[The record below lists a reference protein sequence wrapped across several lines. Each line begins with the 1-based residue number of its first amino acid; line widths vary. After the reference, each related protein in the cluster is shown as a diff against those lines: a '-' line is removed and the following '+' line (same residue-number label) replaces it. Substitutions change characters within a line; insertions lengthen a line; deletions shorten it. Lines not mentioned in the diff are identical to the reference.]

1 MVIVWSRS
9 SSSLKQL
16 PKAQKR
22 FSYRCSGTLQRTLF
36 VLVVAMAAS
45 SYAVAQMGMDEVHVL
60 PRTDQAIQGPAQQAL
75 RVNVDLV
82 LVNVTV
88 LDREDRTVT
97 GLRSSNFAV
106 VDDKSPQVIRY
117 LSNEDEPISLVVVL
131 DVSASMA
138 VNIQEERKAFAELI
152 DGSNPQDDFGM
163 IVVNDKARVGLRF
176 DDSASEIRRAVAAL
190 QPDGSTALW
199 DGLYL
204 GIEELKKSHHQRKA
218 MVVISDGGDNHSRH
232 RESELKSLLK
242 EADVEV
248 YAVSMFNRNATR
260 LEERK
265 GPLQLDE
272 VTSVT
277 GGRVFSVQGSVE
289 LSRAVTQL
297 NRELR
302 NQYVLGYYPSNRSRD
317 GKWRRLK
324 IRVTGPESQAKVRLY
339 TKKGYY
345 APAE

>member
-9 SSSLKQL
+9 LSSFNQL
-16 PKAQKR
+16 PKAQQR
-22 FSYRCSGTLQRTLF
+22 FSYRCTGTLQRTLF
-36 VLVVAMAAS
+36 VLVVAL
-45 SYAVAQMGMDEVHVL
+45 AVSGYTIAQMGRDEVHVL
-60 PRTDQAIQGPAQQAL
+60 PRTDPAFQAPAQPAL
-75 RVNVDLV
+75 RANVDLV

-88 LDREDRTVT
+88 LDRADRAVT
-97 GLRSSNFAV
+97 GLRLSNFAV

-138 VNIQEERKAFAELI
+138 VNIQEARKAFAELI
-152 DGSNPQDDFGM
+152 DASNPQDDFGM

-199 DGLYL
+199 DGMYL

-232 RESELKSLLK
+232 TESELKSLLK

-248 YAVSMFNRNATR
+248 YAVGMFNRNATR

-277 GGRVFSVQGSVE
+277 GGRLFSVHGSAE
-289 LSRAVTQL
+289 LSRAVTQISL
-297 NRELR
+297 ELR

-324 IRVTGPESQAKVRLY
+324 IRLTGLASQEKIRLY
-339 TKKGYY
+339 AKKGYY